1 MREIRAQK
9 TGSDYSRL
17 PKEVFYM
24 YNRYLITGSTGFLGR
39 AIIEKLVRRNVRVDA
54 LVLRNDPYAALRS
67 FLQGVSLA
75 ANFSLRRIKNST
87 AETFNL
93 PKQKILL

>member
-1 MREIRAQK
+1 MREIHAQK

-17 PKEVFYM
+17 PSVTGPEPAAVSLAAF
-24 YNRYLITGSTGFLGR
+24 LI
-39 AIIEKLVRRNVRVDA
+39 
-54 LVLRNDPYAALRS
+54 AALRS

-75 ANFSLRRIKNST
+75 ANFSLRRINNSA

>member
-1 MREIRAQK
+1 MKKRKRIILAVSAIVSV
-9 TGSDYSRL
+9 TGLEPAAVSLAAFS
-17 PKEVFYM
+17 
-24 YNRYLITGSTGFLGR
+24 I
-39 AIIEKLVRRNVRVDA
+39 
-54 LVLRNDPYAALRS
+54 AALRS

-75 ANFSLRRIKNST
+75 ANFSLRRIKNSA